1 MFHKIIEAFSEIITN
16 VNVLDFREYG
26 GARSLVAK
34 LTFSDSS
41 ELHIRDYIFLDG
53 QRKYSYHWQNR
64 RGNLIIRWDNSP
76 HHLQIK
82 GFPHHKHLPDQII
95 ISAERDLQSIIKLIS
110 DKIMLKPT

>member
-1 MFHKIIEAFSEIITN
+1 VFHKIIEAFSEIITN